1 MSLKDVSYLGETILN
16 GIKIPRSVKTVNNN
30 SFFSNDVDTVAITM
44 KIRINNR
51 AFIVKSQF
59 PIQLK

>member
-1 MSLKDVSYLGETILN
+1 MIMVIERL
-16 GIKIPRSVKTVNNN
+16 KTVNNN